1 MISIIGQKHLRK
13 GGTVVTGRFRSSL
26 SIWIIFIQKKN
37 VN

>member
-13 GGTVVTGRFRSSL
+13 GGTVVTGRFRT
-26 SIWIIFIQKKN
+26 IWIIFIQKKN